1 MKIGQTLN
9 VIASGEGKSIF
20 WRERMNERILALAK
34 ECGLCDEDGDFY
46 GAKNTA
52 YERFAELIVRECS
65 NLPFKSTGEVTT
77 IGEIAV
83 SNMIL
88 KHFGV
93 E

>member
-1 MKIGQTLN
+1 MKVEL
-9 VIASGEGKSIF
+9 IAELA
-20 WRERMNERILALAK
+20 REA
-34 ECGLCDEDGDFY
+34 GFY
-46 GAKNTA
+46 ASPEVEKF
-52 YERFAELIVRECS
+52 EKFAELIIRECA

-93 E
+93 EE

>member
-1 MKIGQTLN
+1 
-9 VIASGEGKSIF
+9 
-20 WRERMNERILALAK
+20 MNERILALAK
-34 ECGLCDEDGDFY
+34 ECGLCDEDGDFF
-46 GAKNTA
+46 GAKNSA
-52 YERFAELIVRECS
+52 HEKFVELIVRECA

-93 E
+93 EE

>member
-1 MKIGQTLN
+1 
-9 VIASGEGKSIF
+9 
-20 WRERMNERILALAK
+20 MNERLQELARQA
-34 ECGLCDEDGDFY
+34 GFY
-46 GAKNTA
+46 ANPDVEKF
-52 YERFAELIVRECS
+52 EKFAELIIRECA

-93 E
+93 EE